1 MFYRQSKT
9 IVVFALLLALAFINS
24 PIEVHAQDSSSLNKV
39 DSVKPVDVG
48 DIWRSIFKNKTEQ
61 QKRPKK
67 TDMAILPTVSYSPS
81 FGLLLGGSID
91 AGTTFGKKQKTIY
104 STFGLSASVTTKGDV
119 SATIRH
125 NVFTPAN
132 RWNLQGNW
140 QITNMGIVDYGIGT
154 GSGGP
159 GYQSKGIA
167 LNALPTKNSDSSFP
181 IRYNLLRIF
190 EKIYRQAG
198 ENFFIGGG
206 LSFDMFWNI
215 LDERHGEG
223 FSTPHSRYSDRN
235 GFDTMKYSANGFLFA
250 LQYNRREH
258 PVRSFGGFYADV
270 NILFN
275 QKWLGSSKNSTSLM
289 YDLRKYFS
297 LSKKNPEN
305 VIAFWHWASYK
316 LGGSIPYLEMPGTAH
331 DTYGRSGRGY
341 TFGRFKGPSFAYFE
355 TEWRFPITRNKL
367 ISGVCFYNLQTASD
381 DGKKKV
387 FEYWEM
393 GGGIGLR
400 ILFVKANRTN
410 LCVDFAQGN
419 YNSKGLFFGTTEV
432 F

>member
-1 MFYRQSKT
+1 MHCSQYCKSK
-9 IVVFALLLALAFINS
+9 AAFILFVALS
-24 PIEVHAQDSSSLNKV
+24 ITSRIEAQNDSSLYKT
-39 DSVKPVDVG
+39 DFVKPIDVG
-48 DIWRSIFKNKTEQ
+48 DVWRSMFRRKEEHEK
-61 QKRPKK
+61 KSRK
-67 TDMAILPTVSYSPS
+67 TDMAILPTISYNPS

-91 AGTTFGKKQKTIY
+91 AGAVLGKNQKTIY
-104 STFGLSASVTTKGDV
+104 STFGVSASVTTKGNV
-119 SATIRH
+119 SGTLRH
-125 NVFTPAN
+125 NIFTPGN
-132 RWNLQGNW
+132 NWNLQGNW
-140 QITNMGIVDYGIGT
+140 QITTMGIVDYGIGT
-154 GSGGP
+154 GQSGDGF
-159 GYQSKGIA
+159 QSKGIA
-167 LNALPTKNSDSSFP
+167 LNALPTENSDSSFP
-181 IRYNLLRIF
+181 IRYNQVLLH

-198 ENFFIGGG
+198 EHLFIGAGVN
-206 LSFDMFWNI
+206 LDMFWNI
-215 LDERHGEG
+215 LDEKHNEG
-223 FSTPHSRYSDRN
+223 FSTPHSRYSDKN
-235 GFDTMKYSANGFLFA
+235 GFDTMKYSANGFQLA
-250 LQYNRREH
+250 VQYNNREH
-258 PVRSFGGFYADV
+258 PVRPYSGLYADV
-270 NILFN
+270 SLLLN
-275 QKWLGSSKNSTSLM
+275 QKWLGSSKNSTLLV

-305 VIAFWHWASYK
+305 VIALWHWASYK

-381 DGKKKV
+381 DANKKV

-393 GGGIGLR
+393 GGGVGLR

-410 LCVDFAQGN
+410 LCVDFARGN